1 MAKEAISMTRL
12 VGLLVTGLVL
22 ILGISPSWG
31 EPPNPTGSDANGN
44 TAGGTN
50 ALLNVTTGTVNTGF
64 GSSALFFNTTGNN
77 NSACGANALEQNITG
92 SRNTASGSGALASNT
107 TANNNTA
114 SGTVALANN
123 TTGGSN
129 TASGTFALAQNTT
142 GSFNTASGTSAL
154 VDNTTGSKN
163 TALGFNALG
172 LSTGN
177 QNIAVGHA
185 AGLAL
190 TSGKKNIYLGHPGVE
205 TESKTMRLGSLQT
218 RTFIAGVAGTGVSGS
233 VVEVDANGQLGVTL
247 SSARYKRDIAGMGTR
262 SGGLLQLRPVT
273 FAYRDDKQAV
283 THFGL
288 VAEEVAT
295 VYPELVTRTTTG
307 EVQTVRYQELIP
319 MLVNELQRQQRE
331 LAELRE
337 RVQQLSRGVGGESL
351 P

>member
-1 MAKEAISMTRL
+1 MNRL
-12 VGLLVTGLVL
+12 TGLVIAGL
-22 ILGISPSWG
+22 MLMLGVAQSWG
-31 EPPNPTGSDANGN
+31 GPPNPTDSDANGN
-44 TAGGTN
+44 TAGGSG

-142 GSFNTASGTSAL
+142 GSFNTANGASAL

-190 TSGKKNIYLGHPGVE
+190 TSGNKNIYLGHPGLQS
-205 TESKTMRLGSLQT
+205 ESKTMRLGNAQT
-218 RTFIAGVAGTGVSGS
+218 RAFITGVATATILGTP
-233 VVEVDANGQLGVTL
+233 VEITAEGQLGIAP
-247 SSARYKRDIAGMGTR
+247 SSARYKRDIETMGSR
-262 SGGLLQLRPVT
+262 SEGVLQLRPVT

-295 VYPELVTRTTTG
+295 VYPDLVTRTTTG

-319 MLVNELQRQQRE
+319 MLVNELQRQHAAVERQERE
-331 LAELRE
+331 LAELRHTVE
-337 RVQQLSRGVGGESL
+337 RLRATGVVAER
-351 P
+351 